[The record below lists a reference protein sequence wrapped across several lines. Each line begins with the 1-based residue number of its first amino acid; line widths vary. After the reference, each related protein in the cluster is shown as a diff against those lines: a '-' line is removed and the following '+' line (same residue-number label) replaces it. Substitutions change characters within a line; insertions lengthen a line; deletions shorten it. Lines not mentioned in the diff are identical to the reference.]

1 MALPAR
7 VLAST
12 TSHKREPLLPTL
24 ELFGRLGL
32 RDVDLNLH
40 HILEQGE
47 SVPDVA
53 RAVAAHGL
61 RLWTLSGGW
70 CDFYAGPPAIEET
83 FASVARQVSIADTLG
98 VRCLRLF
105 FGRLRYADC
114 SPAVRTTIGANL
126 SRLSDTHPHVTFVF
140 ENHDGASLH
149 PEVCADVLERAA
161 RANIRMNF
169 DPINFAKAG
178 VDPMAA
184 LTIVRAHVGH
194 VHLKGLDRG
203 EYCEFGE
210 GDVDLAPVVR
220 SLVDGGYEG
229 RFTVEYEGR
238 FDGTLRLYRSVQRA
252 RDALGGVSSGRSPDG
267 AIR

>member
-1 MALPAR
+1 MALPGR

-12 TSHKREPLLPTL
+12 TSHKREPLLPAL
-24 ELFGRLGL
+24 DIFGRLGL

-40 HILEQGE
+40 HILERGD

-53 RAVAAHGL
+53 RAVADHGL
-61 RLWTLSGGW
+61 RLWILSGGW
-70 CDFYAGPPAIEET
+70 CDFYHGPPAIEET
-83 FASVARQVSIADTLG
+83 FASVARQVSIGDALG

-105 FGRLRYADC
+105 FGRLRYADW
-114 SPAVRTTIGANL
+114 SSEMRTAIVANL
-126 SRLSDTHPHVTFVF
+126 SRLSDTHRDVLFVF

-149 PEVCADVLERAA
+149 PDVCADVLERVG
-161 RANIRMNF
+161 RPNIRMNF

-184 LTIVRAHVGH
+184 LAIVRPHISH

-210 GDVDLAPVVR
+210 GDVDLEPVVR
-220 SLVDGGYEG
+220 SLVGGGYAG
-229 RFTVEYEGR
+229 RFTVEYEGP

-252 RDALGGVSSGRSPDG
+252 RATLGES
-267 AIR
+267 